1 MAVEH
6 PRVTVDEIPT
16 RLPIGTLCPAD
27 QRCAGARRSL
37 RVAHTDL
44 PDRRRDLAV
53 EVLGAV
59 LLLARRYG
67 DSTTFRIGVR
77 PGSRT
82 ASAGNFDVTSE
93 LPSDA
98 TISEHLASVAAAL
111 TAADAVNHPA
121 QEPQP
126 GLLCA
131 QGPVTPADAQRFP
144 LVVSFT
150 DTAEHLELHLDHHEH
165 VVDTAGADRMLG
177 HLALL
182 LAQLRGP
189 ERRLREVRM
198 LTGPELELL
207 HTWNDTRRSYPREAS
222 VWELFAQQADEGPQR
237 VAVAD
242 EDRTL
247 TYAQLR
253 EQALEL
259 ASRLHGLGVRRGSRV
274 AVQLT
279 KSPWVLVTVLAVL
292 RLGAAYVP
300 IGMEAPAKRRDL
312 LLDDSGCDLLVVD
325 TDSGAARVPVVDLRT
340 PAPST
345 GQGPLPVP
353 HSAPEDIAYI
363 MYTSGTTGTPKGVP
377 IPHRAVIR
385 LVRNTDYAS
394 LTPDTVILQTGA
406 LAFDATTFEY
416 WGALLNGGAVVLLP
430 TDTVLDAA
438 RLAGAVRRH
447 GVTDLFL
454 TTALF
459 HQLVD
464 QDPAALDGC
473 RVLVGGEA
481 LSPRHVA
488 AATAAC
494 PHSEFRNI
502 YGPTENTTFSLS
514 HLITRPEADGIPLGR
529 PIANSTA
536 YVMDRD
542 GNPQPIGVPG
552 EIWVGGDGLGTG
564 YLNRPELTREVFV
577 SGGPAESAPL
587 YRTGDLGRWDGQ
599 GRIDYLGR
607 TDHQVKIRGYR
618 VELAEVESHV
628 RRRPEV
634 SDAVVLLRRDADG
647 TPALCA
653 YYTAADPVAHGTLR
667 AALAAELPEYMVP
680 TRYWQLDT
688 MPLNRNHKIDRAA
701 LAALDTSDESRSP
714 TGGRPPRGAL
724 ETGIAAVYADVLGL
738 PSVTADDDFFDLG
751 GHSLLAIKLWS
762 RIRAEL
768 DREFDLRQVMDTPTV
783 AGLAAALQQV
793 ETGARQARPKL
804 ARRTA

>member
-1 MAVEH
+1 MAVEDV
-6 PRVTVDEIPT
+6 RMDADGIPT

-27 QRCAGARRSL
+27 GWCSRSKRSL
-37 RVAHTDL
+37 RLDRADL
-44 PDRRRDLAV
+44 PDEPRDLTV
-53 EVLGAV
+53 EILGAV
-59 LLLARRYG
+59 LILARRYG
-67 DSTTFRIGVR
+67 NATAFRIGARLGNRAVSD
-77 PGSRT
+77 GI
-82 ASAGNFDVTSE
+82 AGISSK

-98 TISEHLASVAAAL
+98 TTVEHLASVAAAL
-111 TAADAVNHPA
+111 AAAEAGEQPY
-121 QEPQP
+121 QEPEP
-126 GLLCA
+126 GLMCSLSRTA
-131 QGPVTPADAQRFP
+131 PGDADRFP

-150 DTAEHLELHLDHHEH
+150 HTAEGVELHLDHHEH
-165 VVDTAGADRMLG
+165 VVDAAGADRMLG

-182 LAQLRGP
+182 TEQLRSP
-189 ERRLREVRM
+189 ERRLRELQM

-207 HTWNDTRRSYPREAS
+207 RAWNDTDRGYPRDAS
-222 VWELFAQQADEGPQR
+222 VWELFARQADEGPER
-237 VAVAD
+237 VAVAHD
-242 EDRTL
+242 DGAL
-247 TYAQLR
+247 TYGRLR

-259 ASRLHGLGVRRGSRV
+259 ASRLHGLGIRRGSRV

-300 IGMEAPAKRRDL
+300 IGVDTPARRRDL
-312 LLDDSGCDLLVVD
+312 LLGDSGCDLLVVD
-325 TDSGAARVPVVDLRT
+325 TDGGDAPVPVVDLRA
-340 PAPST
+340 PAAEA
-345 GQGPLPVP
+345 GGGPLPAP
-353 HSAPEDIAYI
+353 DSAPEDIAYI

-385 LVRNTDYAS
+385 LVRNTDYAP
-394 LTPDTVILQTGA
+394 LTPDTIILQTGA

-430 TDTVLDAA
+430 TDTVLDAS
-438 RLAGAVRRH
+438 RLAAAVRRH

-459 HQLVD
+459 NQIVD

-488 AATAAC
+488 TAMAAC
-494 PHSEFRNI
+494 PHSEFRNV

-514 HLITRPEADGIPLGR
+514 HLVTRPETDRIPLGR

-564 YLNRPELTREVFV
+564 YLNRPELTRDVFV
-577 SGGPAESAPL
+577 HGGPRVPAPL
-587 YRTGDLGRWDGQ
+587 YRTGDLGRWDEA
-599 GRIDYLGR
+599 GRINYLGR
-607 TDHQVKIRGYR
+607 ADHQVKIRGYR

-628 RRRPEV
+628 RRQPGVNE
-634 SDAVVLLRRDADG
+634 AAVLLRRDADG
-647 TPALCA
+647 SPALCA
-653 YYTAADPVAHGTLR
+653 YYTVAGPVAHGTLR
-667 AALAAELPEYMVP
+667 AALAAELPAYMVP
-680 TRYWQLDT
+680 TRYQRLDT
-688 MPLNRNHKIDRAA
+688 MPLSRNHKIDRAA
-701 LAALDTSDESRSP
+701 LAALEPSDETRP
-714 TGGRPPRGAL
+714 PRVGRPPRGDL
-724 ETGIAAVYADVLGL
+724 EIGIASVYADVLGVA
-738 PSVTADDDFFDLG
+738 SVTADDDFFDLG

-768 DREFDLRQVMDTPTV
+768 GRDFDLRQV
-783 AGLAAALQQV
+783 
-793 ETGARQARPKL
+793 
-804 ARRTA
+804 